1 MRKLLKLSAL
11 FFILVL
17 IFTACAAPDDP
28 AADTSD
34 EASNGESDDV
44 PTLGD
49 TPPTVFRE
57 SGNDSAG
64 YTYVYEGEGFPDKF
78 AITLFED
85 GTFSYYEGMLSSYIG
100 LGTWVEEDGIVTL
113 TTKSGYDLVHRFR
126 REENALT
133 FITEDSDNFIYVKV
147 TDSERFFLYTED
159 Q

>member
-1 MRKLLKLSAL
+1 MRKFLGLSAL

-34 EASNGESDDV
+34 EPSLGEATHV
-44 PTLGD
+44 PSLND
-49 TPPTVFRE
+49 IPPAVFRE
-57 SGNDSAG
+57 SGNDSVG

-100 LGTWVEEDGIVTL
+100 FGTWEETDGIVTL
-113 TTKSGYDLVHRFR
+113 TTSSGYGLVHRFR
-126 REENALT
+126 REEKALV
-133 FITEDSDNFIYVKV
+133 FITEGSDNFIYVKV
-147 TDSERFFLYTED
+147 ADGEKFLLYSEE
-159 Q
+159 